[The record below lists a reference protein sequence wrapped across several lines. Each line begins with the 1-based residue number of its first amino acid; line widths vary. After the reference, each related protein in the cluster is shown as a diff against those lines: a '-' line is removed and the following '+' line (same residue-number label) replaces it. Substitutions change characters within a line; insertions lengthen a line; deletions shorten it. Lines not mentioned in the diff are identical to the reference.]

1 MYGQTDLLEILLGNK
16 ATDVIT
22 PDGDFNFFVPHL
34 DRDQQLDTDTLD
46 IIDPNDETSLIPTMD
61 ILTDDCQVVEVVAET
76 VEIPQETPST
86 SGSFLST
93 SESSDTSSNQQLVFQ
108 FPEPGPDQFSTI
120 DLGFLTEVSDF
131 NDVTFV
137 EETTETDSLYSSAS
151 SCTVPFSPTSP
162 SYSTVPPTPDTAS
175 SLDSGSSNIP
185 SFVKEGLKFA
195 IKSKREKQGKG
206 DLKVEFVPP
215 PPEQLTEEEEM
226 KRIEKRERNKLA
238 AQKCREKKR
247 IIGDKLEAE
256 TKVLMKRQNQYKSE
270 IQMLL
275 DEREQLMELINV
287 HKAVCPKFRAKS
299 TNF

>member
-1 MYGQTDLLEILLGNK
+1 
-16 ATDVIT
+16 
-22 PDGDFNFFVPHL
+22 
-34 DRDQQLDTDTLD
+34 
-46 IIDPNDETSLIPTMD
+46 
-61 ILTDDCQVVEVVAET
+61 VVAET

-108 FPEPGPDQFSTI
+108 FPEPGSDQFSTI
-120 DLGFLTEVSDF
+120 DIGFLTEVSDF

-175 SLDSGSSNIP
+175 SLDSSSSNIP

-215 PPEQLTEEEEM
+215 PPEQV
-226 KRIEKRERNKLA
+226 NA
-238 AQKCREKKR
+238 
-247 IIGDKLEAE
+247 
-256 TKVLMKRQNQYKSE
+256 RQQFLFYCFN
-270 IQMLL
+270 LL
-275 DEREQLMELINV
+275 SSSL
-287 HKAVCPKFRAKS
+287 
-299 TNF
+299 